1 MLVVLVAAIITTD
14 VFTSSSVRSFLYG
27 RLDEQVDAAQNQ
39 AYVYIAT
46 NYQRDLAA
54 NDTVARVDP
63 SAWLMQLAASS
74 PASPGSATSG
84 VSAGSSA
91 TSGAVNGPTA
101 DTIPSPVRDSAAA
114 LAPAPA
120 ALGGRGVLNA
130 GALSARLS
138 PDVYVEVLDAQHQ
151 LVFQRP
157 SGSRDSRDPA
167 PVLPASFHVQR
178 APVVHTFGRGHGVFA
193 PDRPAF
199 DLPAHGSAGA
209 YYQAEAVAVPGGTLV
224 TAVALTPTEQTLAS
238 LTHVELLV
246 SIVVMLILVALIL
259 VIVRIGLRPLDEM
272 TATAKAIAAGDLSQ
286 RVRPSEERSEVGRLG
301 EALNGMLSQIETA
314 FGERT
319 TSEARLRRFVADASH
334 ELRTPLT
341 SIRGYAE
348 LLRKGAFDDEPDR
361 RRAAERIEH
370 EAARMS
376 LLVNDLLL
384 LARLDQGRPL
394 QRARVDLGHV
404 VTEAVEAAR
413 IVDPTRP
420 LSLTAN
426 DVVVVEGD
434 ASRLRQVADNLLRN
448 AAEHTPPAT
457 PVHVTV
463 AVQGSWAILEVADE
477 GPGVGPEEAARVFD
491 RFYRG
496 SEARTGEGTGLG
508 LSIVAALAAAHG
520 GEARVEDRS
529 GPGAVFVVQLPL
541 APQPGSQESATPV
554 ERPSQDRP
562 AALAGEPVVGE
573 PVVGEPVVGE
583 PVVGEPVVGE
593 PVVGEPVV
601 GEPVGRPVR

>member
-14 VFTSSSVRSFLYG
+14 IFTSSSVRSFLYG
-27 RLDEQVDAAQNQ
+27 RVDEQVDAAQNQ
-39 AYVYIAT
+39 AYEYIET
-46 NYQRDLAA
+46 NYLRDLAA
-54 NDTVARVDP
+54 NDSVAKNDP
-63 SAWLMQLAASS
+63 SQWLTQLAA
-74 PASPGSATSG
+74 PSPGSVGAGTSGGSGVSGTTSG
-84 VSAGSSA
+84 VAS
-91 TSGAVNGPTA
+91 GPTA
-101 DTIPSPVRDSAAA
+101 DTIPSPVQPSAAA
-114 LAPAPA
+114 LAVPATG
-120 ALGGRGVLNA
+120 LGGRGVLNA

-138 PDVYVEVLDAQHQ
+138 PDVYVEVLDAQDQ

-157 SGSRDSRDPA
+157 SGSRDSQDPA
-167 PVLPASFHVQR
+167 PVLPASFHVQ
-178 APVVHTFGRGHGVFA
+178 ASPLVHTFGRGHGVYA

-199 DLPAHGSAGA
+199 DLAAQGNGGA

-224 TAVALTPTEQTLAS
+224 TAVALAPTEQTLGS

-246 SIVVMLILVALIL
+246 SFIVVLVLVALMLI
-259 VIVRIGLRPLDEM
+259 IVRIGLRPLDEM

-413 IVDPTRP
+413 TVDPARP
-420 LSLTAN
+420 VSLTAT
-426 DVVVVEGD
+426 DGVVVEGD

-463 AVQGSWAILEVADE
+463 AAQGAWAVLEVADE
-477 GPGVGPEEAARVFD
+477 GPGLGPEQGAHVFD

-508 LSIVAALAAAHG
+508 LSIVAALAVAHG
-520 GEARVEDRS
+520 GGARVGDGS
-529 GPGAVFVVQLPL
+529 GPGAVFVVELPL
-541 APQPGSQESATPV
+541 APEPGAQEPDRAGDADGFTQGQPEARGGPGD
-554 ERPSQDRP
+554 ERTGDSTAP
-562 AALAGEPVVGE
+562 LAGGPGTDERVT
-573 PVVGEPVVGE
+573 
-583 PVVGEPVVGE
+583 
-593 PVVGEPVV
+593 
-601 GEPVGRPVR
+601 GEPVGRQAR